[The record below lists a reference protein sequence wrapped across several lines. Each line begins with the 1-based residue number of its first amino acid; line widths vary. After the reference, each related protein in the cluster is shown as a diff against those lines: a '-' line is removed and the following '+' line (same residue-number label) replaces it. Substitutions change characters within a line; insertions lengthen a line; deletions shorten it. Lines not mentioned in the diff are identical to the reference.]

1 MKSWFS
7 RLPAPLSRRLGLGP
21 KSPAPSPLPYSWV
34 LTGQL
39 AIGPMP
45 VTAEQ
50 WQQLQDLGITSRF
63 SCCYPEEEIQISPPA
78 LWHSSGMPLPDHRQQ
93 ELLTS
98 ERLSTSLD
106 RLEATLNNHA
116 PLYLHCL
123 AGRER
128 SPLLA
133 VGLVARRRR
142 LNLFDALD
150 WVRRC
155 HPMANPIYGHLEIL
169 EKVLIRAGG

>member
-1 MKSWFS
+1 MNSWLR
-7 RLPAPLSRRLGLGP
+7 RLPSPLSRRFTTA
-21 KSPAPSPLPYSWV
+21 APVPPPLPYSWV

-45 VTAEQ
+45 STPEH
-50 WQQLQDLGITSRF
+50 WQQLQDLGINSRF
-63 SCCYPEEEIQISPPA
+63 SCCYPEEEAQITPPTD
-78 LWHSSGMPLPDHRQQ
+78 WHSSGMPLPDHRQQ
-93 ELLTS
+93 EKLT
-98 ERLSTSLD
+98 EQRLSTCLD
-106 RLEATLNNHA
+106 RVEATLDNHA

-123 AGRER
+123 AGKER

-155 HPMANPIYGHLEIL
+155 HPMANPIYGQLEML
-169 EKVLIRAGG
+169 EQVLNRSNS